1 LIPGPLYNEPTVPL
15 ASLLVPYP
23 QYGPLL
29 TIGNCCNLEHYNQL
43 QLQVSKPF
51 AHGSTF
57 LFGYVYIREATQIN
71 NFNDLTYYNNQF
83 QWQDSNQLRQP
94 CGQASLGGRPGP
106 SCAVMAL
113 ICWVAEKL
121 TEYVA
126 LSPSLVI
133 LSGSEESRDLESQ
146 AKRGILPRLRLLGM
160 TAFDFYQLKER

>member
-1 LIPGPLYNEPTVPL
+1 
-15 ASLLVPYP
+15 
-23 QYGPLL
+23 
-29 TIGNCCNLEHYNQL
+29 
-43 QLQVSKPF
+43 
-51 AHGSTF
+51 
-57 LFGYVYIREATQIN
+57 
-71 NFNDLTYYNNQF
+71 
-83 QWQDSNQLRQP
+83 
-94 CGQASLGGRPGP
+94 
-106 SCAVMAL
+106 MAL